1 MKLSNTSSKQSQ
13 HAPSK
18 NTNKQQFNKLSNMS
32 KKTVQLY
39 QTNRKGNQKAH
50 AANQHDHSQSNQET
64 EIKNK
69 HSNKQNKPKQSKPPA
84 N

>member
-1 MKLSNTSSKQSQ
+1 MHHPKIQTNSSLTSY
-13 HAPSK
+13 PTCL
-18 NTNKQQFNKLSNMS
+18 N
-32 KKTVQLY
+32 KTVQLY
-39 QTNRKGNQKAH
+39 QTNRKENQKAH